1 MSIKENRMKKLLSIA
16 TLAAMVTTLVAG
28 EVIVKGSDTMLNLT
42 QRLAEAFSAA
52 NPDITV
58 SVAGGGSGVGINAVV
73 NNEVEIG
80 NASRAIKSKEISS
93 ARANGVNPVEYAIAV
108 DGLCVIT
115 NEKNPVKK
123 LTITQL
129 GDIYRGKVKN
139 WSEVGG
145 PNKPVSLYGRQ
156 SNSGTFVFFREMAVK
171 GEYAQSMRQMNG
183 NSQIVE
189 GVKADLGGIGYVG
202 VGYVRDGGI
211 NVIELS
217 SDGTNYSSPLDK
229 SAVEAGTYPLARP
242 LFQYTNGKVKGD
254 AKTFIEFELSPAGQK
269 IVEEEGFFPLNKSLV
284 EKNQGNL

>member
-1 MSIKENRMKKLLSIA
+1 MSIKENRMKKLLSTAI
-16 TLAAMVTTLVAG
+16 LAAMVTTLVAG

-52 NPDITV
+52 SPDITV

-108 DGLCVIT
+108 DGLCVIA
-115 NEKNPVKK
+115 NPSNPVKK
-123 LTITQL
+123 LTVTQL

-145 PNKPVSLYGRQ
+145 PNKPVTLYGRQ
-156 SNSGTFVFFREMAVK
+156 PNSGTFVFFREMAVK
-171 GEYAQSMRQMNG
+171 AEYAQSMRQMNG

-189 GVKADLGGIGYVG
+189 GVKADQGGIGYVG

-217 SDGTNYSSPLDK
+217 NDGTDYSSPLDK

-242 LFQYTNGKVKGD
+242 LFQYTNGKAKGD

-269 IVEEEGFFPLNKSLV
+269 IVEEEGFFPLNKSLID
-284 EKNQGNL
+284 KNQGNL

>member
-1 MSIKENRMKKLLSIA
+1 MKRFTATLLAVTLSIGS
-16 TLAAMVTTLVAG
+16 MVAR
-28 EVIVKGSDTMLNLT
+28 EVMVKGSDTMLNLT

-52 NPDITV
+52 SPDVTV

-73 NNEVEIG
+73 NGEVEIG
-80 NASRAIKSKEISS
+80 NSSRSIKSKEISS
-93 ARANGVNPVEYAIAV
+93 ARSNGVNPVEYAIAV

-115 NEKNPVKK
+115 NPKNPVKQ
-123 LTITQL
+123 LTVAQL

-145 PNKPVSLYGRQ
+145 AKKAISLYGRQ
-156 SNSGTFVFFREMAVK
+156 PNSGTFVFFREMAVK
-171 GEYAQSMRQMNG
+171 AEYAQSMRQMNG

-189 GVKADLGGIGYVG
+189 GVKADQGGIGYVG
-202 VGYVRDGGI
+202 VGYVKDGGI

-217 SDGTNYSSPLDK
+217 SDGTSYSSPLDK
-229 SAVEAGTYPLARP
+229 SAVDNGTYPLARP
-242 LFQYTNGKVKGD
+242 LFQYTNGKAKGD
-254 AKTFIEFELSPAGQK
+254 AKAFIEFELSPAGQK

>member
-1 MSIKENRMKKLLSIA
+1 MKKLLSIA
-16 TLAAMVTTLVAG
+16 ALAAMVTTLVAG

-52 NPDITV
+52 SPDITV

-80 NASRAIKSKEISS
+80 NSSRSIKSKEISN
-93 ARANGVNPVEYAIAV
+93 ARANGVSPIEYAIAV
-108 DGLCVIT
+108 DGLCVIA
-115 NEKNPVKK
+115 NPNNPVKK
-123 LTITQL
+123 LTMAQL
-129 GDIYRGKVKN
+129 GDIYRGKIKN

-145 PNKPVSLYGRQ
+145 PNKPVTLYGRQ
-156 SNSGTFVFFREMAVK
+156 PNSGTFVFFREMAVK
-171 GEYAQSMRQMNG
+171 AEYAQSMRQMNG

-189 GVKADLGGIGYVG
+189 GVKADQGGIGYVG
-202 VGYVRDGGI
+202 VGYVKDGGI

-217 SDGTNYSSPLDK
+217 SDGTSYSSPLDK
-229 SAVEAGTYPLARP
+229 SAVDNGTYPLARP
-242 LFQYTNGKVKGD
+242 LFQYTNGKAKGD
-254 AKTFIEFELSPAGQK
+254 AKAFIEFELSPAGQK